1 MLCGY
6 YLCFQVMSLLVGPS
20 QYGDQIMFPASG
32 VTTKSFRVE
41 TVAEAERFWVA
52 DVAGP
57 FAVSASCESQQAV
70 MMGCSR
76 SSSSS

>member
-1 MLCGY
+1 M
-6 YLCFQVMSLLVGPS
+6 GPS

-32 VTTKSFRVE
+32 VTTKSFRGE
-41 TVAEAERFWVA
+41 TVAEAERFRVA

-70 MMGCSR
+70 MMGCS
-76 SSSSS
+76 SSSSSSS